1 MEHTY
6 TIEDCRE
13 AGRRALNIRRRD
25 LMQAA
30 FESVGSTNLGNLK
43 EKDYGRFIK
52 YIMSRL

>member
-1 MEHTY
+1 MKHTY

-13 AGRRALNIRRRD
+13 AGRKALNLRRRD

-30 FESVGSTNLGNLK
+30 FENVGSTNLGNLK
-43 EKDYGRFIK
+43 EKDYGRFIE